1 MRRPGPTPLE
11 AVLQNVEFRF
21 SSDGPWIIRDFS
33 LAIPRGEF
41 HILLGPSGCGKT
53 TIINV
58 LAGFETPG
66 GGAVLVDGQQVK
78 GPARDRIVI
87 FQGDD
92 SLYSWLTAV
101 ENVEFGLRVLGLDK
115 TKRRAKAMEYIELVG
130 LSGHEDKFPA
140 ELSGGMKQRVQI
152 ARALICQ
159 SPILL
164 MDEPFAALDAQT
176 RSILQEELTQIWE
189 HSNCTILFV
198 THDIAEAVLLADR
211 VSIMTAAPSSTIKKT
226 LEIDLPRPRSPGDE
240 AFAHYYHR
248 VQGILWNEVRNPA
261 RG

>member
-1 MRRPGPTPLE
+1 MF
-11 AVLQNVEFRF
+11 QNVDFRF
-21 SSDGPWIIRDFS
+21 QRDRPWIIRDFD
-33 LAIPRGEF
+33 LAIPKGEF
-41 HILLGPSGCGKT
+41 HLLLGPSGCGKT
-53 TIINV
+53 TVINL
-58 LAGFETPG
+58 LAGFETASAG
-66 GGAVLVDGQQVK
+66 VVLVDGQKVK

-101 ENVEFGLRVLGLDK
+101 ENVEFGLRVEGLK
-115 TKRRAKAMEYIELVG
+115 KSERRAKAMEYIELVG

-152 ARALICQ
+152 ARALVCR

-176 RSILQEELTQIWE
+176 RSILQEELTLIWE
-189 HSNCTILFV
+189 RSKCTIFFI
-198 THDIAEAVLLADR
+198 THDILEAVLLADR
-211 VSIMTAAPSSTIKKT
+211 VSIMTAAPASTIKET

-240 AFAHYYHR
+240 AVARYYHR

-261 RG
+261 DSGKA